1 MENFSASV
9 DVEIKLL
16 ASSYKFMSNPFTIT
30 WQLKIQ
36 ILVEIPKMVQSYILE
51 NLQAACD
58 KSVIRKKYLQ
68 IDWMIKNDEKL
79 LGSIIKYAG
88 QQQWLFSMLLPL
100 KMEKSRRKLFRAS
113 HIMLLWGQEQN
124 YLI

>member
-1 MENFSASV
+1 M

-51 NLQAACD
+51 NLHASCD
-58 KSVIRKKYLQ
+58 KSLVRKKHLQ
-68 IDWMIKNDEKL
+68 IDWKIENDEKVISL
-79 LGSIIKYAG
+79 LGSNMKYVG
-88 QQQWLFSMLLPL
+88 QQQWLFSMLFPL

-113 HIMLLWGQEQN
+113 HIMLLWGREQN